1 MIKIKLLTVLLLSSS
16 LAFSAS
22 FIEYKHIQKQETNK
36 QTKERI
42 KMPSPLPSYETKTLK
57 NGLEIVVIP
66 LKNET
71 NVISTDIFYK
81 VGSRNEVMGKTGIAH
96 MLEHMNFKS
105 TKNLPAGEFD
115 KQVKSIG
122 GVNNASTSFDYTHYY
137 IKSST
142 DNLKK
147 SINLYAELMQNLN
160 LKDEEFQPERDVVTE
175 ERRWR
180 TDNNPLG
187 YLYFR
192 LFNNAYLYHSYH
204 WTPIG
209 FMNDIRTWTIDDIKE
224 FHKTYYQPNN
234 AILMVTGDVDP
245 KEVFKRAKK
254 AFGDIKNQGEIP
266 KVKFVEPE
274 QDGPKRV
281 TVYKDSEVEM
291 LAITFH
297 IPDFKDKD
305 QVTLSVISEILFS
318 GKSSR
323 LYKELVDKQRLV
335 NSVYAYN
342 MENIDPGLFIFMA
355 TCNPGV
361 KAETVEAQI
370 IKQIDLMKETKVTKA
385 ELDKVKINTKADF
398 IYSLESST
406 SVADLYGSYL
416 VRGDITPLLT
426 YEDDVKKVTAKK
438 VQDAAKKYF
447 NFTKSTTLILKK
459 GE

>member
-1 MIKIKLLTVLLLSSS
+1 MKHFLALILILGTLMASS
-16 LAFSAS
+16 LP
-22 FIEYKHIQKQETNK
+22 K
-36 QTKERI
+36 
-42 KMPSPLPSYETKTLK
+42 YETKTLK
-57 NGLEIVVIP
+57 NGLQIVVIP
-66 LKNET
+66 LENST

-115 KQVKSIG
+115 KEVKSIG

-142 DNLKK
+142 NNLSK
-147 SINLYAELMQNLN
+147 SLSLYAELMQNLN
-160 LKDEEFQPERDVVTE
+160 LKDKEFQPERDVVAE

-180 TDNNPLG
+180 TENSPLG
-187 YLYFR
+187 YLYFAM
-192 LFNNAYLYHSYH
+192 FNNAYVYHPYH

-209 FMNDIRTWTIDDIKE
+209 FMNDIQTWTIKDIKD

-245 KEVFKRAKK
+245 KEVFKKAKK
-254 AFGDIKNQGEIP
+254 EFGDIKNTAKIP
-266 KVKFVEPE
+266 EFKFVEPE
-274 QDGPKRV
+274 QDGAKRV
-281 TVYKDSEVEM
+281 TIHKESEVEM

-297 IPDFKDKD
+297 IPDFKSKD
-305 QVTLSVISEILFS
+305 QVTLSVMSEILYS

-323 LYKELVDKQRLV
+323 LYKELIDKKRLV
-335 NSVYAYN
+335 NQVYAYN
-342 MENIDPGLFIFMA
+342 MENIDPGLFIFLA
-355 TCNPGV
+355 SCNPGV
-361 KAETVEAQI
+361 KAEDVEKELIEQI
-370 IKQIDLMKETKVTKA
+370 ELMKTTQVTKA

-406 SVADLYGSYL
+406 SVANLFGSYL
-416 VRGDITPLLT
+416 VRGDLTPLLT
-426 YEDDVKKVTAKK
+426 YEEDVKKVTAKK

-447 NFTKSTTLILKK
+447 NFNKSTTLILKK
-459 GE
+459 AE